1 MRVAAAAAVAAVATV
16 VAIDTLRIFV
26 VRIFV
31 GSRDSIIKGG
41 GVMYGRVLCYLLSH
55 PKRCPLSLPFLHI
68 SRLPPSMHMCVQC
81 KHSLAVKLAEVTGDV
96 NERVVDDDVRFIPSY
111 SAGSVYFV
119 RTRVLVLVL
128 T

>member
-1 MRVAAAAAVAAVATV
+1 
-16 VAIDTLRIFV
+16 
-26 VRIFV
+26 
-31 GSRDSIIKGG
+31 
-41 GVMYGRVLCYLLSH
+41 
-55 PKRCPLSLPFLHI
+55 
-68 SRLPPSMHMCVQC
+68 MHMCVQC

-111 SAGSVYFV
+111 AARKGSVYFV